1 MNRQEWEDVADR
13 LLDAAWRWA
22 TPGGALL
29 NLPGRPSR
37 SGVRS
42 DGLEGYARTFLAA
55 AFRVAGA
62 GGADPHG
69 WLYLRGTPA
78 ETRRLL
84 DAYGG
89 VARPGR
95 MLAHS
100 DWIFLVD
107 GENRV
112 REIYSERLFNPERAL
127 ADIASLTATARP
139 R

>member
-1 MNRQEWEDVADR
+1 MVRERVVERLRFLGDFEVAIV
-13 LLDAAWRWA
+13 
-22 TPGGALL
+22 
-29 NLPGRPSR
+29 PSR
-37 SGVRS
+37 EELVI
-42 DGLEGYARTFLAA
+42 A
-55 AFRVAGA
+55 
-62 GGADPHG
+62 
-69 WLYLRGTPA
+69 A